1 MGIMLL
7 IGAAPKKFYT
17 RTNPASESLNN
28 PIPLLSAHRVSLE
41 RDKAIEEELLTERK
55 EILGHVSLHLCSEIN
70 LFTNPFQTTF
80 SYSARS
86 IDERH

>member
-41 RDKAIEEELLTERK
+41 RDRAIEEELLTERK
-55 EILGHVSLHLCSEIN
+55 EKKHLSWAMFHCIYV
-70 LFTNPFQTTF
+70 Q
-80 SYSARS
+80 R
-86 IDERH
+86 